1 MAKKFPDKDELKN
14 MIEISEKLRMPF
26 LRISRYRIPKE
37 LVNLISEKIARNYKV
52 IPIAKFGPV
61 VTLAM
66 ADPLN
71 IMVLDEL
78 RYLIGTEIT
87 PVVSTSSEILEAV
100 EIYYKPS
107 FEITIEELKMEGGE
121 KSVSVEKPASEEE
134 GVDIYKLTEI
144 SSQEKV
150 INTFNEIILGA
161 IKSKASDIHIEPYQT
176 HIRIRYRIDGILR
189 EQNILPKDIQDAL
202 LARIKIMSKLD
213 ITQRKIPQDGRFT
226 INFEG
231 RNIDFRVSIL
241 PTYFGEKGVLRILDK
256 GRMKLDL
263 ESLGFSEHA
272 FEIYQEAIFSPFGII
287 LITGPTGSGKST
299 TLYSM
304 LNRLNTPQ
312 RNIVTIEDP
321 IEYYLK
327 GITQIQIRPDIGLDF
342 AQCLRSVL
350 RQSPDVIMVGEIR
363 DWETA
368 DIAMKA
374 ALTGHLVLT
383 TLHTNDAP
391 SAITRLLDMGI
402 EPFLIAGALRM
413 VSAQRLVRKLCS
425 HCKES
430 YTMSKENLREFGIL
444 IEKPKVTLYKAK
456 GCNKCNNT
464 GYQGR
469 EAIAEVFLVDDTLR
483 EIIIQRTPLS
493 QIKLYLKSLGMHT
506 LREDGF
512 LKALKGYT
520 SLEEVIRVTAEF

>member
-1 MAKKFPDKDELKN
+1 MEKHFSKKDELN
-14 MIEISEKLRMPF
+14 YMLEISEKLNIPF
-26 LRISRYRIPKE
+26 IRISQYQIPKE
-37 LVNLISEKIARNYKV
+37 LLNLIPEKIARNYKV
-52 IPIAKFGPV
+52 IPVAKFGPV
-61 VTLAM
+61 LTLAM
-66 ADPLN
+66 VNPLN
-71 IMVLDEL
+71 LMILDEL
-78 RYLIGTEIT
+78 RYLIGLEIT
-87 PVVSTSSEILEAV
+87 PVVSTPSEILEAI

-107 FEITIEELKMEGGE
+107 FEMSIEKLKEEKTEEVSIEKTTAEEEEL
-121 KSVSVEKPASEEE
+121 
-134 GVDIYKLTEI
+134 DIYKLTEM

-150 INTFNEIILGA
+150 VNTLNNIILEA
-161 IKSKASDIHIEPYQT
+161 LKSKASDIHIEPYQE
-176 HIRIRYRIDGILR
+176 HIRIRYRIDGVLT
-189 EQNILPKDIQDAL
+189 EKMTLSKDMQDAL

-226 INFEG
+226 INFED

-263 ESLGFSEHA
+263 GSLGFSERA
-272 FEIYQEAIFSPFGII
+272 FEIYKEAIFSPFGII

-304 LNRLNTPQ
+304 LNELNTPEK
-312 RNIVTIEDP
+312 NIVTIEDP
-321 IEYYLK
+321 IEYHLK
-327 GITQIQIRPDIGLDF
+327 GITQIQIKPEIGLDF

-363 DWETA
+363 DFETA
-368 DIAMKA
+368 DIAMKS

-413 VSAQRLVRKLCS
+413 VSAQRLVRKLCDY
-425 HCKES
+425 CKES
-430 YTMSKENLREFGIL
+430 YTIDKRSLEKFGIFVDK
-444 IEKPKVTLYKAK
+444 EEVVLYRAT
-456 GCNKCNNT
+456 GCNKCGKV
-464 GYQGR
+464 GYKGR
-469 EAIAEVFLVDDTLR
+469 EAIVEVFLVDDTLR
-483 EIIIQRTPLS
+483 EMIIQRTPLLD
-493 QIKLYLKSLGMHT
+493 IKKYLKSTGMHT

-512 LKALKGYT
+512 LKALKGVT
-520 SLEEVIRVTAEF
+520 SLEEVIRVTAQF